1 MHTVVDA
8 IVASAGP
15 GTLTVLESR
24 GDATPISWAQLH
36 DQARRMAAVL
46 AGEGIGPAS
55 RVGLLADTG
64 VTLVTAIQA
73 VWLAGAAVTVLPPPL
88 GAARREQLAAI
99 SADAGLHLLLHDQSG
114 TGADAP
120 TRTLPLDVLAA
131 RAAHTAPAP
140 PVRPEP
146 TDLAIL
152 QYTSGSTRSPQGVP
166 VTHAHL
172 AANLAAIRAA
182 TGHDSLH
189 PARILSWLP
198 LHHDMGLIGF
208 LALPM
213 SCGCSLVLQPPAAF
227 ARRPASWL
235 EAMSRHRITISGAP
249 NFAYSLLA
257 RAQSPD
263 LHLDLSRVQLLLSGA
278 EPIDP
283 VAMAAFATAAARHGL
298 RPSALLP
305 AYGLAESTLAVTFSA
320 PGAGVRVDRID
331 ACTMERAG
339 RAEPDP
345 RGREL
350 VRLGKPV
357 PGTSLRIVDTGTG
370 TPIGARIVGRI
381 EISGPSVVGH
391 YWPDPPPPAGAW
403 FPTGDLGYV
412 TEAGDDGELVVCGR
426 ECDLLFA
433 AGRNIFPQDIEAAA
447 GQVSGVRPGGVA
459 AFGVDGDQ
467 LVVAVESIGTDPD
480 AVRRA
485 VTAAVGDEV
494 GLAPNRVLVLPY
506 GRLPKS
512 SSGKLRRAEARRR
525 YLSGRLPGAPS

>member
-8 IVASAGP
+8 IVASAGT
-15 GTLTVLESR
+15 GTVTVLQSN
-24 GDATPISWAQLH
+24 GATSSEESWAQLH
-36 DQARRMAAVL
+36 DRARRMAAVL
-46 AGEGIGPAS
+46 AGEGIGPAG
-55 RVGLLADTG
+55 RVGILGDTG
-64 VTLVTAIQA
+64 ENLVTAIQA

-99 SADAGLHLLLHDQSG
+99 SADAGLDLLLHDRDA
-114 TGADAP
+114 GAGAP
-120 TRTLPLDVLAA
+120 IRAMPLDALAG
-131 RAAHTAPAP
+131 RAALTAPAQ

-152 QYTSGSTRSPQGVP
+152 QYTSGSTRSPRGVP

-172 AANLAAIRAA
+172 AANLAGIRAA
-182 TGHDSLH
+182 TDHGALH

-213 SCGCSLVLQPPAAF
+213 SCGCSLVLQTPAAF
-227 ARRPASWL
+227 ARRPVGWL

-249 NFAYSLLA
+249 NFGYSLLA
-257 RAQSPD
+257 RAQRPD
-263 LHLDLSRVQLLLSGA
+263 LHLDLSPVRLLLSGA

-283 VAMAAFATAAARHGL
+283 AAMADFAAATARHGL
-298 RPSALLP
+298 RPSALVP
-305 AYGLAESTLAVTFSA
+305 AYGLAESTLAVTFSQ
-320 PGAGVRVDRID
+320 PGAGVRVDRVD
-331 ACTMERAG
+331 VRTLERDG

-345 RGREL
+345 HGREL
-350 VRLGKPV
+350 VRLGRPV
-357 PGTSLRIVDTGTG
+357 PGTSLRIVDADTG
-370 TPIGARIVGRI
+370 TPVGARIVGRV
-381 EISGPSVVGH
+381 EIRGPSVVGH

-412 TEAGDDGELVVCGR
+412 TEAGDGGELVVCGR
-426 ECDLLFA
+426 ESDMLFA

-459 AFGVDGDQ
+459 AFGVHGDQ
-467 LVVAVESIGTDPD
+467 LVVAVESRGADPD

-494 GLAPNRVLVLPY
+494 GLAPNRVLILPY

-512 SSGKLRRAEARRR
+512 SSGKLRRAETRSR
-525 YLSGRLPGAPS
+525 YLSGRLPGTPS